1 MKIYIAPM
9 SGFTDYSY
17 RKILEKFSPSLLFAE
32 MVNSHLI
39 KIGDTKT
46 INLLKCDNFDNI
58 GIQVFGNNSEDII
71 YSFLKLEDMGFKNIN
86 LNMGCPQPKI
96 IKSGSGA
103 ALLPDIDFIKNLI
116 CELKEKVNFN
126 TKISIKIRLGYK
138 KFNSPEIYV
147 KMADDFNLDFICVH
161 GRTQEQFYNGFSDW
175 DKISNLSKIN
185 RNINF
190 IGNGD
195 LFSAEDIKNKIKF
208 SNLDGIMLARGIIG
222 NPWLITQT
230 KEILNYGVVKTNP
243 NFYDIKSTLIEH
255 FNLLIENKGKITA
268 SLEINKFIK
277 PYFKNL
283 KYHNLN
289 DKLNEIIVEKDAN
302 KKMKELSHI

>member
-161 GRTQEQFYNGFSDW
+161 GRTQN
-175 DKISNLSKIN
+175 
-185 RNINF
+185 NF
-190 IGNGD
+190 IMVFLIG
-195 LFSAEDIKNKIKF
+195 IKYQILVK
-208 SNLDGIMLARGIIG
+208 L
-222 NPWLITQT
+222 T
-230 KEILNYGVVKTNP
+230 EIL
-243 NFYDIKSTLIEH
+243 I
-255 FNLLIENKGKITA
+255 LLGM
-268 SLEINKFIK
+268 EI
-277 PYFKNL
+277 YFLL
-283 KYHNLN
+283 K
-289 DKLNEIIVEKDAN
+289 K
-302 KKMKELSHI
+302 